1 MGAAMALRTILCV
14 LLAALVT
21 AGAAHAQAVPAAAP
35 TTSVM
40 VQTLP
45 DMGVK
50 FDPLRATNAYLAQV
64 RGAAR
69 ARSDA
74 YYEGGYLLRLLD
86 VVYVVVL
93 SGLLLWLHIASG
105 VRDWAEDRTRS
116 RSGRTALVILV
127 YGVIAAIAI
136 FPLALYQDYIRE
148 HAYGLSGQSFLA
160 WLGDYG
166 IGFAVGLAAFVV
178 VGTIIYA
185 VIRRAP
191 HGWWLWAAGIVIAF
205 QVVTAMVY
213 PVFVAPLFNHYALLP
228 DSALKHD
235 ILALAHANGVP
246 ANDVFVYDASR
257 QSSRMEANVS
267 GFLGTTRI
275 ALNDN
280 LLAHASHD
288 EILAVMGHEIAHY
301 VLDHTTRLLIQL
313 GLVLFL
319 GFAFIHWGFLLLADF
334 FGGSWDMRSIED
346 PAGLPLLVA
355 LAAVFMLLATPA
367 TNTIRRTAEVQADL
381 FGVNAVR
388 KPDAFATVTLKRSA
402 YSKLDPGPLEEFLF
416 YNEPSGRSRIWE
428 MMRWKAGHL
437 KDTDIQNGT
446 VSPH

>member
-1 MGAAMALRTILCV
+1 MALRYILCV

-21 AGAAHAQAVPAAAP
+21 AGAARAQAVPAAAP
-35 TTSVM
+35 TTSVS

-45 DMGVK
+45 DMSVK
-50 FDPLRATNAYLAQV
+50 FDPLRATNAYLAEV
-64 RGAAR
+64 SGAAR

-74 YYEGGYLLRLLD
+74 YYEGGYLLRALD
-86 VVYVVVL
+86 VVYVVIL
-93 SGLLLWLHIASG
+93 SGLLLWLRGAAGI
-105 VRDWAEDRTRS
+105 RDWAEERTRS
-116 RSGRTALVILV
+116 RSGRTALVILL
-127 YGVIAAIAI
+127 YGMIAAVAL
-136 FPLALYQDYIRE
+136 FPLAFYQDYVRE
-148 HAYGLSGQSFLA
+148 HAYGLSSQSFAA

-166 IGFAVGLAAFVV
+166 IGFAVGLAAAIV
-178 VGTIIYA
+178 VGSIIYA

-191 HGWWLWAAGIVIAF
+191 YSWWIWAAGIIIAF

-213 PVFVAPLFNHYALLP
+213 PVFVAPLFNHYAPMP
-228 DSALKHD
+228 DGPLKQN
-235 ILALAHANGVP
+235 ILSLARANGVP
-246 ANDVFVYDASR
+246 AGNVFIFDASR
-257 QSSRMEANVS
+257 QSSRMSATVS

-275 ALNDN
+275 AINDN
-280 LLAHASHD
+280 LLAQASRD
-288 EILAVMGHEIAHY
+288 EIMAVMGQEIAHY

-313 GLVLFL
+313 GLVTFL
-319 GFAFIHWGFLLLADF
+319 GFAFIHWAFLLLADF

-346 PAGLPLLVA
+346 LAGLPLLVA
-355 LAAVFMLLATPA
+355 LAAIFLLLATPA

-402 YSKLDPGPLEEFLF
+402 YRKLDPGPLEEFLF
-416 YNEPSGRSRIWE
+416 DDRPSGRNRVWE

-437 KDTDIQNGT
+437 NDPDIRNGP